1 MPRRDSQEPPRHL
14 RVAGDD
20 PDAAAPARSS
30 ALPLAETVASFL
42 PSSDGPTITTE
53 LPTRSPLPRGDTST
67 AVPAL
72 EVPVLPGETLQFV
85 HYARRGDTL
94 LITGVTPHGRRLT
107 FEQREDRQGWY
118 VVAAGRRRRPTE
130 REMGLVVA
138 TITQEMEGGLAPE
151 RQGEVRSA
159 YRLAAASD
167 QPGLPVQGL
176 EAYRDLL
183 LDEAARFTEG
193 QIDKLMV
200 VSVDYQGFK
209 RFANRHGHRIGAAF
223 VQALGERLAD
233 LCADEEGVHAFHK
246 SGKSFRVVAV
256 NRAKTDIRALID
268 RITSEESRTW
278 LVQRVWGEKPRTH
291 PDEVCFHIGIAST
304 TQAERDSDYV
314 KLAQFLSDN
323 AYRASKLGQ
332 LSGHSSI
339 AIAKSD
345 YRTTVYEWG
354 SHSEDALQE
363 LAFRMDDGPAEVMA
377 EMADYLHELKPA
389 DLEGMAVAGDLNAL
403 LYSALARDGFW
414 QGTTAMRI
422 ACSRLVGQFLN
433 PDQMT
438 AETLAENRFV
448 GGFDLGDEFYGLS
461 LEGEQLYFI
470 RGDINSAGATRVKAG
485 LEAVHRAVG
494 WRRRDGRGIVGRFL
508 GALEG
513 PRNLDLLSRLRFA
526 AQTAFEENDRDPDL
540 HVNDVVDIGDFLYTQ
555 SLEPITETDLVEGSE
570 LLLVVGSGP
579 PRKVLVQE
587 RRTAFT
593 LRLEIDGVEHPAVFA
608 KSAND
613 LQIKLRLRETVASAA
628 IAVLVLTRTELLALL
643 DEIREDND
651 LSPDAPMD
659 IIGFLRHITDIL
671 LEEQVKRPAKVGV
684 ALGQLYSAEEFVR
697 AYTLEAVREDH
708 PGLFYEAVHQ
718 DLLDNLPAEIDRELR
733 ELVGHTMLSS
743 ARPWRTD
750 PFLHREPTA

>member
-1 MPRRDSQEPPRHL
+1 MPRRDNKDSERHL
-14 RVAGDD
+14 HVASEEAESNV
-20 PDAAAPARSS
+20 PSSPS
-30 ALPLAETVASFL
+30 ALPLAETVSSFL
-42 PSSDGPTITTE
+42 PAHDGSTITTE
-53 LPTRSPLPRGDTST
+53 LPARSPVPRGDTTSHLP
-67 AVPAL
+67 AVD
-72 EVPVLPGETLQFV
+72 VPVLPGETLQFV

-94 LITGVTPHGRRLT
+94 LISGVTPHGRRLT

-183 LDEAARFTEG
+183 LDEASRFTEG
-193 QIDKLMV
+193 QIERLAV

-223 VQALGERLAD
+223 VQALGERLAE
-233 LCADEEGVHAFHK
+233 LCAGEEDMHPFHK

-256 NRAKTDIRALID
+256 NRTAPDVRAFID
-268 RITSEESRTW
+268 RVISEETRSW
-278 LVQRVWGEKPRTH
+278 LVHRVWGEKPRTH
-291 PDEVCFHIGIAST
+291 PDEVCFHIGIAKT
-304 TQAERDSDYV
+304 TQAERDSDYA

-339 AIAKSD
+339 TIAKSD
-345 YRTTVYEWG
+345 YRTTVYQW
-354 SHSEDALQE
+354 SIHSEDALQE
-363 LAFRMDDGPAEVMA
+363 LAFSMDEGPAEVMA
-377 EMADYLHELKPA
+377 ELSDYLHELKPA

-433 PDQMT
+433 PEDMT

-461 LEGEQLYFI
+461 LEGEQLQFI

-494 WRRRDGRGIVGRFL
+494 WRRKDGRGIVGRFL

-513 PRNLDLLSRLRFA
+513 PRNLDLLSRVRFA
-526 AQTAFEENDRDPDL
+526 AQTSFEDNQRDPDL
-540 HVNDVVDIGDFLYTQ
+540 HVNDVVDIGDYLYTKE
-555 SLEPITETDLVEGSE
+555 LEPVTEADLSLGSE
-570 LLLVVGSGP
+570 LQLQVGSAP
-579 PRKVLVQE
+579 SRKVVVRE

-593 LRLEIDGVEHPAVFA
+593 LRLDIDGVEHPAVFA

-613 LQIKLRLRETVASAA
+613 LQIKLRLRDTVASAA
-628 IAVLVLTRTELLALL
+628 IAIVSLTRTELLALL

-651 LSPDAPMD
+651 LGPDAPMD

-671 LEEQVKRPAKVGV
+671 LEEQVKRPAKVGL
-684 ALGQLYSAEEFVR
+684 ALGRAYSAEDFVQS
-697 AYTLEAVREDH
+697 YTLEEIREDH

-733 ELVGHTMLSS
+733 DLVGHTMLTT
-743 ARPWRTD
+743 ARPWRTET
-750 PFLHREPTA
+750 FSSREP

>member
-1 MPRRDSQEPPRHL
+1 MAEDESESSVPS
-14 RVAGDD
+14 
-20 PDAAAPARSS
+20 RSS

-42 PSSDGPTITTE
+42 PSHDGVTITTE

-193 QIDKLMV
+193 QIDKLIV

-223 VQALGERLAD
+223 VQALGERLAQ

-246 SGKSFRVVAV
+246 SGKSFRLVAV
-256 NRAKTDIRALID
+256 NRAKSDIRALID
-268 RITSEESRTW
+268 RITSEESRRW
-278 LVQRVWGEKPRTH
+278 LVERVWGEKSRTH
-291 PDEVCFHIGIAST
+291 PDEVCFHVGIAST
-304 TQAERDSDYV
+304 TQAERDSDYA

-345 YRTTVYEWG
+345 YRTTVYEW
-354 SHSEDALQE
+354 SSRSEDALQE
-363 LAFRMDDGPAEVMA
+363 LAFSMDDGPAEVMA

-438 AETLAENRFV
+438 AETLTENRFV

-461 LEGEQLYFI
+461 LEGDELHFI

-513 PRNLDLLSRLRFA
+513 PRNLELLSRVRFA

-540 HVNDVVDIGDFLYTQ
+540 RVNDVVDIGDFLYTQ
-555 SLEPITETDLVEGSE
+555 ALEPITEADLVEGSE
-570 LLLVVGSGP
+570 LLLAVGEGP
-579 PRKVLVQE
+579 PRKVVVQE

-608 KSAND
+608 QSAND

-628 IAVLVLTRTELLALL
+628 IAILVLTRAELLALL

-651 LSPDAPMD
+651 LASDAPMD
-659 IIGFLRHITDIL
+659 IIGFLRHIADIL
-671 LEEQVKRPAKVGV
+671 LEEQVKRPAKVGL

-697 AYTLEAVREDH
+697 SYTLEEVREHH

-733 ELVGHTMLSS
+733 DLVGHTMLTS
-743 ARPWRTD
+743 ARPWRSE
-750 PFLHREPTA
+750 PFVHREPGA